1 MKHPGYPPTEHHA
14 GGIGSPDP
22 HPLDSNRGCLHRPC
36 AGPPSQPQAP
46 CPVLP
51 VYIVAIA
58 WLYVLMLVSVMQ
70 PTVFRGIVT
79 FVGAGLLPLALLL
92 YLVGTPQRRRQ
103 RLRTA
108 QREAATVA
116 EPTIGEAPDPAAPA
130 PAAAPVSEDRSR

>member
-1 MKHPGYPPTEHHA
+1 
-14 GGIGSPDP
+14 
-22 HPLDSNRGCLHRPC
+22 
-36 AGPPSQPQAP
+36 
-46 CPVLP
+46 

-103 RLRTA
+103 RLAGADPETA
-108 QREAATVA
+108 SDAQPA
-116 EPTIGEAPDPAAPA
+116 ERPAPETETPAAPPLSA
-130 PAAAPVSEDRSR
+130 DRSR

>member
-1 MKHPGYPPTEHHA
+1 M
-14 GGIGSPDP
+14 
-22 HPLDSNRGCLHRPC
+22 
-36 AGPPSQPQAP
+36 
-46 CPVLP
+46 
-51 VYIVAIA
+51 YIVAIA

>member
-1 MKHPGYPPTEHHA
+1 M
-14 GGIGSPDP
+14 
-22 HPLDSNRGCLHRPC
+22 
-36 AGPPSQPQAP
+36 
-46 CPVLP
+46 
-51 VYIVAIA
+51 YIVAIA

-116 EPTIGEAPDPAAPA
+116 EPTIGEVPDPAAPA

>member
-1 MKHPGYPPTEHHA
+1 
-14 GGIGSPDP
+14 
-22 HPLDSNRGCLHRPC
+22 
-36 AGPPSQPQAP
+36 
-46 CPVLP
+46 

>member
-1 MKHPGYPPTEHHA
+1 M
-14 GGIGSPDP
+14 
-22 HPLDSNRGCLHRPC
+22 
-36 AGPPSQPQAP
+36 
-46 CPVLP
+46 
-51 VYIVAIA
+51 YIVAIA

-130 PAAAPVSEDRSR
+130 PAAAPVSENRSR